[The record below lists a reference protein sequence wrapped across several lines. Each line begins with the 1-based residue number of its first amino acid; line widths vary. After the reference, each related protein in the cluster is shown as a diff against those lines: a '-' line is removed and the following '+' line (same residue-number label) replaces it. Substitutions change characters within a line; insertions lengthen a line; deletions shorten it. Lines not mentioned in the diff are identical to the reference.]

1 MRAEIQPAVYILASR
16 RNGTLYIGVTS
27 DLCSR
32 IAQHKDGSIPGFTK
46 KYDVKIL
53 VWYQYFDAMAEAIK
67 REKQMKEWKRDW
79 KIKLIQSSNPD
90 WRDLYAETCG
100 AFLA

>member
-16 RNGTLYIGVTS
+16 QNGTLYIGVTS

-32 IAQHKDGSIPGFTK
+32 ITQHKEGGIPGFTK

-53 VWYQYFDAMAEAIK
+53 VWFEYFDAMAEAIK
-67 REKQMKEWKRDW
+67 REKQMKEWNRDW

-90 WRDLYAETCG
+90 WRDLFAETCG
-100 AFLA
+100 VYLP